1 MHGRC
6 GLFHSGFFDK
16 KGENTMAFKMILAV
30 NFTPDRLK
38 QFKLLGMLTKS
49 QVKAVTEEEKE
60 ETVGKVLGL
69 TEEEVAEIAAMKD
82 DAQEQTVEH
91 TPEEDGEL
99 PPVTKE
105 AIVLC
110 GFTNQT
116 VNLLLD
122 AIRRGRLKNIPLK
135 AMVTPTNISWRINT
149 ILQELNKEHE
159 YFKNMK
165 KKGK

>member
-1 MHGRC
+1 
-6 GLFHSGFFDK
+6 
-16 KGENTMAFKMILAV
+16 MAFKMILAV
-30 NFTPDRLK
+30 NFTPERLK
-38 QFKLLGMLTKS
+38 QLKLLGLLTKS
-49 QVKAVTEEEKE
+49 QVKAVTEEEKDD
-60 ETVGKVLGL
+60 TVGKVLGL
-69 TEEEVAEIAAMKD
+69 TEEEVAEIAAMKG
-82 DAQEQTVEH
+82 DAEEQTVEHTVEH

-110 GFTNQT
+110 GFSNQT

-135 AMVTPTNISWRINT
+135 AMVTPTNISWTINT

>member
-1 MHGRC
+1 
-6 GLFHSGFFDK
+6 
-16 KGENTMAFKMILAV
+16 MAFKMILAV

-38 QFKLLGMLTKS
+38 QLKLLGLLTKA
-49 QVKAVTEEEKE
+49 QVKAVKEEEKE
-60 ETVGKVLGL
+60 ESVGKVLGL
-69 TEEEVAEIAAMKD
+69 TDEEVAEIAAMKGD
-82 DAQEQTVEH
+82 TEEKTVEH
-91 TPEEDGEL
+91 TPESDEDL

-110 GFTNQT
+110 GFTNQN

-122 AIRRGRLKNIPLK
+122 AIRRGRLKNVPLK
-135 AMVTPTNISWRINT
+135 AMVTPTNISWSINT

-159 YFKNMK
+159 YFKNLN

>member
-38 QFKLLGMLTKS
+38 QLKLLGMLTKS
-49 QVKAVTEEEKE
+49 QVKAVTEEEK
-60 ETVGKVLGL
+60 VLGL
-69 TEEEVAEIAAMKD
+69 TEEEVAEIAAMKG

-135 AMVTPTNISWRINT
+135 AMVTPTNISWTINT

>member
-1 MHGRC
+1 
-6 GLFHSGFFDK
+6 
-16 KGENTMAFKMILAV
+16 MAFKMILAV
-30 NFTPDRLK
+30 NFTPERLK
-38 QFKLLGMLTKS
+38 QLKLLALLTKS
-49 QVKAVTEEEKE
+49 QIKEVTAAEMD

-69 TEEEVAEIAAMKD
+69 TDEEVADIAAMK
-82 DAQEQTVEH
+82 EETEEKTVEH
-91 TPEEDGEL
+91 KPEEDSQL

-110 GFTNQT
+110 GFTHQN

-122 AIRRGRLKNIPLK
+122 GIRRGRLKNVPLK
-135 AMVTPTNISWRINT
+135 AMVTPTNISWSIHT

-159 YFKNMK
+159 YFKNMN